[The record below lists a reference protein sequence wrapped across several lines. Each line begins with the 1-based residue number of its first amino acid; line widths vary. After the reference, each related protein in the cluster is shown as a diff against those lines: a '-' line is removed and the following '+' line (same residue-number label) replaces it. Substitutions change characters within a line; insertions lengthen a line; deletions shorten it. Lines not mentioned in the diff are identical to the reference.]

1 MLRSLISNI
10 LTTIPLSKCNEAVFY
25 RSKIIQRIKSIQQFI
40 PNFYNMQ
47 PQFIS
52 CDLYLCNELRIDKY
66 VAFIRF
72 CDCCYWPGWIHVI
85 YSYIYGV
92 QFSVFKYF
100 TPRLSDFVHG
110 LPRLLINLLL

>member
-1 MLRSLISNI
+1 MLRSLICNI
-10 LTTIPLSKCNEAVFY
+10 LTMIPLSKCNEEVFY
-25 RSKIIQRIKSIQQFI
+25 RTGIIQQKNQYIKLYRYFKICK
-40 PNFYNMQ
+40 
-47 PQFIS
+47 PQFHS

-72 CDCCYWPGWIHVI
+72 CDCCNWPGWIHVI

-110 LPRLLINLLL
+110 LPCLLINLLY